1 MKIKVGVLFGGRS
14 VEHEISIITAVQAM
28 LAFDKEKYE
37 IVPIYIT
44 KDSRFFTGKDLM
56 EIEQYK
62 DIETLL
68 KKCKRVILQNIDG
81 KVKLINYPMK
91 KFSNNEID
99 YIDIAFIYL
108 DMNKTQDALATLSS
122 GILKYPYERKLY
134 NEKLKLLQKVGN
146 TKDYNLLKIQM
157 NNKFPKETVYLGK

>member
-1 MKIKVGVLFGGRS
+1 MNDKTKVQMYADR
-14 VEHEISIITAVQAM
+14 AVNASP
-28 LAFDKEKYE
+28 KE
-37 IVPIYIT
+37 P
-44 KDSRFFTGKDLM
+44 
-56 EIEQYK
+56 Q
-62 DIETLL
+62 
-68 KKCKRVILQNIDG
+68 
-81 KVKLINYPMK
+81 
-91 KFSNNEID
+91 D

-134 NEKLKLLQKVGN
+134 NEKLKILQKVGN